1 MKKSLPFITQ
11 EKRKGIGILLVW
23 CIKKYQNIQSPV
35 GKKLWYDRKEFLAQ
49 LQKQQTYDLLDK
61 NEFNRIREIYLN
73 DKNVK

>member
-11 EKRKGIGILLVW
+11 EQRIGVGRLLVW
-23 CIKKYQNIQSPV
+23 CIKKYQNTQSQD

-49 LQKQQTYDLLDK
+49 LQKQQTYDFIDK
-61 NEFNRIREIYLN
+61 KEFNRIREIYLN